1 MKKAVSLFI
10 CVVFFVCAFA
20 VDADALGTSAQ
31 AHVLMDAKSG
41 LVLSGSNE
49 HIKMKMAST
58 TKIMTTLLALEEAEK
73 KDRTV
78 TFTSAMMAEGSSMYL
93 KLGDRV
99 RLSDLAAGMMMASGN
114 DAANAVA
121 LTLSDSF
128 DGFATLMNQRAE
140 SIGMENTNFV
150 TPSGLDDEDHYST
163 AYDMALLMVEALK
176 NEDFKVLSA
185 SKEKRVEFI
194 TPSDKVSLYPNHNRL
209 LNTYKYCT
217 GGKTGYTKA
226 AGRCLVTTAEKDGV
240 ELIAV
245 TLNAPDDWS
254 DHKSL
259 YEYGFSLYTKV
270 EADDNEIY
278 RIKVSGGNKGYVQ
291 ASADEAADF
300 SVPAN
305 RIKDIKKKVY
315 LPGFVFAPV
324 NEGDIAGKI
333 IYTLD
338 GIEVATTYLRMN
350 NSVKEITRPN
360 LFVRIINVIFNR
372 D

>member
-1 MKKAVSLFI
+1 MKKAVSLI
-10 CVVFFVCAFA
+10 VCLVFFVCVFAF
-20 VDADALGTSAQ
+20 DADSLGTSAQ

-41 LVLSGSNE
+41 LILSGSNE
-49 HIKMKMAST
+49 HTKMKMAST
-58 TKIMTTLLALEEAEK
+58 TKIMTTLLALEEADK
-73 KDRTV
+73 NDRAV

-121 LTLSDSF
+121 LTMSHSF
-128 DGFATLMNQRAE
+128 GDFAELMNRRAK
-140 SIGMENTNFV
+140 SIGMENTHFV
-150 TPSGLDDEDHYST
+150 TPSGLDDEEHYST
-163 AYDMALLMVEALK
+163 AYDMALLMAEALK
-176 NEDFKVLSA
+176 NEDFKELSA
-185 SKEKRVEFI
+185 SKEKKVEFI
-194 TPSDKVSLYPNHNRL
+194 TPADKVSLYPNHNRL

-245 TLNAPDDWS
+245 TLNAPDDWA

-259 YEYGFSLYTKV
+259 YEYGFSLYTKA
-270 EADDNEIY
+270 EIDDNEIY
-278 RIKVSGGNKGYVQ
+278 SLKVSGGISEYAQ
-291 ASADEAADF
+291 ASADEVACF

-305 RIKDIKKKVY
+305 RIKDIKKTVY
-315 LPGFVFAPV
+315 LPSFVFAPV
-324 NEGDIAGKI
+324 EKGDIVGKI

-338 GIEVATTYLRMN
+338 ETELSTVYIRIN
-350 NSVKEITRPN
+350 NSVKEKSNPGF
-360 LFVRIINVIFNR
+360 FVRIINAIFNR
-372 D
+372 E